1 MKIKRFNSFINENTS
16 FVDGY
21 EDDDIKKTI
30 KDIFVDLE
38 DIDINCDVSINDS
51 DMDEPN
57 ILRVSFSSNIE
68 EKSFNTNLLK
78 DSLPMFLDYLDEIK
92 PEGSDDFYNVSYN
105 YYDLDTKEFYTKY
118 QNDNSSTKG
127 NLTFE
132 DNLPLDIEVAWL
144 IIMVDIIDLDWIK
157 RTGRDEN

>member
-57 ILRVSFSSNIE
+57 VLRVSLSSENSTIL
-68 EKSFNTNLLK
+68 NTNIFN
-78 DSLPMFLDYLDEIK
+78 DSIPMFLDYLDEIK
-92 PEGSDDFYNVSYN
+92 PDLEDFYEINYS
-105 YYDLDTKEFYTKY
+105 YYDQTSKEIKFQK
-118 QNDNSSTKG
+118 
-127 NLTFE
+127 E
-132 DNLPLDIEVAWL
+132 LPNNIEVTWL
-144 IIMVDIIDLDWIK
+144 VIMVDIIDLDWIK